1 MIIQTWMN
9 KLIQLNVFVNTVL
22 KVLSKNASFKKL
34 FIEAPFM
41 NKVLKKT
48 IMKRSQLRNVFLK
61 KKKGLESQV
70 ANNKQR
76 NYCTSLL
83 WKEKRNYFENVD
95 TSKISDN
102 KMF

>member
-1 MIIQTWMN
+1 MN

-61 KKKGLESQV
+61 KKKKDSKVKLQII
-70 ANNKQR
+70 NKGTIVPASYGKK
-76 NYCTSLL
+76 NETIL
-83 WKEKRNYFENVD
+83 
-95 TSKISDN
+95 KILTLQKFLTIRCSR
-102 KMF
+102 KL